1 MDEQEKTSP
10 VPVPVE
16 PSHPEEKR
24 EAVRWRARGR
34 LLRQQ
39 LLDRVW
45 DERYHDAPRPVSFT
59 QRWVQ
64 ILIAAVSGFRE
75 HRCSLRASALSNTTL
90 LSLVPLMTVSLSVLT
105 AMGYTEDF
113 ALRIIDQMA
122 GKDVESVAEWVM
134 GFVEK
139 ARERQLGGIG
149 AGALFLISIAMVST
163 IEGAM
168 NSTWGVEKGRSWFR
182 RATHYAGLL
191 VLVPLGFAVVTYLTT
206 ALLNP
211 ARSLSSNPV
220 SVLFDFN
227 RDFFLSLF
235 RFGVVWFVFAFIYIF
250 VPNTRVQRNAA
261 VVGGFVAAGLW
272 QIAAVIYFYYSQ
284 RFTSPRYNQIY
295 GTFAVVLISLVWI
308 YISWCV
314 LLFGAEICCASQNLI
329 DRRRERRPGASTPE
343 QKETLAL
350 RLAVLLAR
358 PMLRPAGEAWV
369 APSINDLSDELN
381 VSTRAIRKMLALFC
395 REGVATRVGDDACFT
410 LCRSPQ
416 SLRIYDVLRLVRH
429 GTLSRAEPP
438 GSGALD
444 ATESILRR
452 NLGDSGV
459 SEWVARPL
467 EEVRT
472 FYLSG
477 DAASPDRGAQSRSL
491 G

>member
-1 MDEQEKTSP
+1 MDDQEKTSP
-10 VPVPVE
+10 VPVPVDSSRPPAGDE
-16 PSHPEEKR
+16 PFPLR
-24 EAVRWRARGR
+24 ARWRRVHR
-34 LLRQQ
+34 RT
-39 LLDRVW
+39 LDLVW
-45 DERYHDAPRPVSFT
+45 DERFHRAPRPVSFT

-75 HRCSLRASALSNTTL
+75 HRCSLRAAALSNTTL

-113 ALRIIDQMA
+113 ALKIIDQMA
-122 GKDVESVAEWVM
+122 GEDVESVAEWVM

-149 AGALFLISIAMVST
+149 AAALFLISIAMVST

-182 RATHYAGLL
+182 RATNYAGLL

-211 ARSLSSNPV
+211 GPNISTNPV

-250 VPNTRVQRNAA
+250 VPNTLVKRNAA
-261 VVGGFVAAGLW
+261 VAGGFVAAGLW
-272 QIAAVIYFYYSQ
+272 QVAAVTYFYYSQ

-314 LLFGAEICCASQNLI
+314 LLFGAEISCASQHLI
-329 DRRRERRPGASTPE
+329 DRRRERRPGAPTPE

-358 PMLRPAGEAWV
+358 PMLRPAGERWM
-369 APSINDLSDELN
+369 APSVNDLSDELN

-395 REGVATRVGDDACFT
+395 REGVAARVEEDARFT
-410 LCRSPQ
+410 LCRSPH
-416 SLRIYDVLRLVRH
+416 SLRIYDILRLVRH
-429 GTLSRAEPP
+429 GTLSRAEPR
-438 GSGALD
+438 GTGALD
-444 ATESILRR
+444 ATESTLRR
-452 NLGDSGV
+452 HLSDKAI
-459 SEWVARPL
+459 SEWTSL
-467 EEVRT
+467 SLDEIRT
-472 FYLSG
+472 FHLS
-477 DAASPDRGAQSRSL
+477 DSPPAADRKGESHSI

>member
-1 MDEQEKTSP
+1 MDDQGKTSP

-16 PSHPEEKR
+16 SSRPGESQQHFPLR
-24 EAVRWRARGR
+24 ARWR
-34 LLRQQ
+34 LLHQQ
-39 LLDRVW
+39 MLDRVW
-45 DERYHDAPRPVSFT
+45 DERYHDAPRPVSFA

-113 ALRIIDQMA
+113 ALKIIDQMA
-122 GKDVESVAEWVM
+122 GEDVESMAEWVM

-149 AGALFLISIAMVST
+149 AAALFLISIAMVST

-168 NSTWGVEKGRSWFR
+168 NATWGVEKGRSWFR
-182 RATHYAGLL
+182 RATNYAGLL

-211 ARSLSSNPV
+211 ARSISSNPV

-250 VPNTRVQRNAA
+250 VPNTLVKRNAA
-261 VVGGFVAAGLW
+261 VAGGFVAAGLW
-272 QIAAVIYFYYSQ
+272 QVAAVIYFYFSQ

-314 LLFGAEICCASQNLI
+314 LLFGAEICSASQNLI

-358 PMLRPAGEAWV
+358 PMMRPTGETWI

-381 VSTRAIRKMLALFC
+381 VSTRAIRRMLILFC
-395 REGVATRVGDDACFT
+395 REGVATRVAEDTRFS
-410 LCRSPQ
+410 LCRSPH
-416 SLRIYDVLRLVRH
+416 SLKIYDILRLVRH
-429 GTLSRAEPP
+429 GTLGLAQPHR
-438 GSGALD
+438 SGALD
-444 ATESILRR
+444 GAESTIRR
-452 NLGDSGV
+452 NLADV
-459 SEWVARPL
+459 HISEWVPL
-467 EEVRT
+467 PLDEIRT
-472 FYLSG
+472 FHLSG
-477 DAASPDRGAQSRSL
+477 DAASPARDAQSRSL

>member
-1 MDEQEKTSP
+1 MRSDGADP
-10 VPVPVE
+10 PP
-16 PSHPEEKR
+16 PL
-24 EAVRWRARGR
+24 AVRWRRV
-34 LLRQQ
+34 RQRT
-39 LLDRVW
+39 LDLVW
-45 DERYHDAPRPVSFT
+45 DERLHDAPRPVSFT

-64 ILIAAVSGFRE
+64 ILAAAVAGFRE
-75 HRCSLRASALSNTTL
+75 HRCSLRAAALSNTTL

-113 ALRIIDQMA
+113 ALKIIDQMA
-122 GKDVESVAEWVM
+122 GEDVESVAEWVM

-149 AGALFLISIAMVST
+149 AAALFLISIALVST

-168 NSTWGVEKGRSWFR
+168 NSTWDVEKGRSYFR
-182 RATHYAGLL
+182 RATNYAGLL

-211 ARSLSSNPV
+211 RQMPANNAV

-250 VPNTRVQRNAA
+250 VPNTRVKRNAA
-261 VVGGFVAAGLW
+261 VTGGFVAAGLW
-272 QIAAVIYFYYSQ
+272 QIAAVVYFYFSQ
-284 RFTSPRYNQIY
+284 KFTSPRYNQIY

-314 LLFGAEICCASQNLI
+314 LLFGAEISCASQYLI

-358 PMLRPAGEAWV
+358 PMLRPAGETWT
-369 APSINDLSDELN
+369 APTVNDLSDELN
-381 VSTRAIRKMLALFC
+381 VSTRAIRNMLNLFC
-395 REGVATRVGDDACFT
+395 REGVATRLEDETRYT
-410 LCRSPQ
+410 LCRSPHT
-416 SLRIYDVLRLVRH
+416 LRIYDVLRLVRH
-429 GTLSRAEPP
+429 GTLNRAETT

-444 ATESILRR
+444 AAEATLRR
-452 NLGDSGV
+452 NLTDKGV
-459 SEWVARPL
+459 SEWVSLPL
-467 EEVRT
+467 EEIRT
-472 FYLSG
+472 FHLSG
-477 DAASPDRGAQSRSL
+477 GPPASAGGAHSRSL